1 MLVDKLI
8 KSVHTREISTS
19 IEKILDN
26 SKAESGGE
34 QDLSFLWSLINSKLL
49 ETEEFVLKR
58 TVPDINEEY
67 YQEKYRKTNYE
78 STRHYLCRATIQ
90 EELKKLGIN
99 NTCCVDVGNMDIL
112 RSNSSYDIA
121 ADDLSFIV
129 DVGLTPARN
138 YFKGLSDIRVRYYM
152 ITSYF
157 DDYMD
162 DIVFFTLRRTND
174 ELFLKELR
182 SYKEEYREL
191 VPDNTETVL
200 WN

>member
-19 IEKILDN
+19 IENILDN

-34 QDLSFLWSLINSKLL
+34 QDLSFLWNLINSKLL
-49 ETEEFVLKR
+49 EAEEIVLKR

-67 YQEKYRKTNYE
+67 YQEKYRKMNYE

-121 ADDLSFIV
+121 ADDLSFII

-138 YFKGLSDIRVRYYM
+138 YFKGLSDIRVRYFLV
-152 ITSYF
+152 TSYF

-162 DIVFFTLRRTND
+162 DIVFFALRRTND
-174 ELFLKELR
+174 ELFLNELR
-182 SYKEEYREL
+182 AYKEEYREI
-191 VPDNTETVL
+191 VPDITETVL